1 VVGLVRHGANPGAGR
16 DWFQHI
22 GAAADGL
29 NGYDGRQN
37 AAVEVVMR
45 VMLLGAT
52 GLVGGLT
59 LSRLL
64 DDPRCSAV
72 VAPTR
77 RPLALT
83 HRKLENPVLAFDALP
98 TSPEWARVDAIIC
111 ALGSTIAQAGSREAF
126 HRIDHGYPLA
136 FARLAQA
143 QGAQTYVLNSA
154 AGANPQSSIFYS
166 RVKGELE
173 RDLRA
178 LGFNSLTLV
187 RPGLIGGE
195 RNEVRRGE
203 RLALTVLGVLGPVLP
218 RAWRINP
225 AAEIAKALVEAALT
239 PQPGEHVVASSAL
252 VG

>member
-1 VVGLVRHGANPGAGR
+1 
-16 DWFQHI
+16 
-22 GAAADGL
+22 
-29 NGYDGRQN
+29 
-37 AAVEVVMR
+37 MR

-52 GLVGGLT
+52 GLVGRPT
-59 LSRLL
+59 LRRLL
-64 DDPRCSAV
+64 DDPRCGAV

-83 HRKLENPVLAFDALP
+83 HGQLENPVLAFDALP
-98 TSPEWARVDAIIC
+98 TSPEWARVDAVIC
-111 ALGSTIAQAGSREAF
+111 ALGSTMAQAGSREAF
-126 HRIDHGYPLA
+126 HRIDHDYPLA
-136 FARLAQA
+136 FARLAKA
-143 QGAQTYVLNSA
+143 QEAQTYVLNSA

-195 RNEVRRGE
+195 RTEVRRGE
-203 RLALTVLGVLGPVLP
+203 RFALTVLGALGPVLP

-225 AAEIAKALVEAALT
+225 ATEIARALVEAALA
-239 PQPGEHVVASSAL
+239 PQPGEHVVASTTL

>member
-1 VVGLVRHGANPGAGR
+1 
-16 DWFQHI
+16 
-22 GAAADGL
+22 
-29 NGYDGRQN
+29 
-37 AAVEVVMR
+37 MR

-52 GLVGGLT
+52 GLVGGLA

-64 DDPRCSAV
+64 DDTRCSAV
-72 VAPTR
+72 IAPTR
-77 RPLALT
+77 RLLGAA
-83 HRKLENPVLAFDALP
+83 HGKLENPVLAFDALP
-98 TSPEWARVDAIIC
+98 AAAEWARVDAAIC

-126 HRIDHGYPLA
+126 HRIDHDYPLA

-173 RDLRA
+173 HDLRA

-195 RNEVRRGE
+195 RTEVRRGE
-203 RLALTVLGVLGPVLP
+203 RLALTVLGALGPLLP

-225 AAEIAKALVEAALT
+225 ASEIAMALVEAALA
-239 PQPGEHVVASSAL
+239 PQPGEHVVTSSAL

>member
-1 VVGLVRHGANPGAGR
+1 
-16 DWFQHI
+16 
-22 GAAADGL
+22 
-29 NGYDGRQN
+29 
-37 AAVEVVMR
+37 MR

-59 LSRLL
+59 LPRLL

-77 RPLALT
+77 RPLAFT
-83 HRKLENPVLAFDALP
+83 HGKLENPVLAFDALP
-98 TSPEWARVDAIIC
+98 TSPEWGRVDAIIC

-126 HRIDHGYPLA
+126 HRIDHDYPLA

-154 AGANPQSSIFYS
+154 AGANPKSWIFYN

-173 RDLRA
+173 RDLAA
-178 LGFNSLTLV
+178 LGFTSLTLV

-195 RNEVRRGE
+195 RTEVRRGE
-203 RLALTVLGVLGPVLP
+203 HLALMVLGALGPVLP

-225 AAEIAKALVEAALT
+225 ASEIAKALVEAALA
-239 PQPGEHVVASSAL
+239 PQPGEHVVVSSAL
-252 VG
+252 AG

>member
-1 VVGLVRHGANPGAGR
+1 
-16 DWFQHI
+16 
-22 GAAADGL
+22 
-29 NGYDGRQN
+29 
-37 AAVEVVMR
+37 MR

-59 LSRLL
+59 LRRLL
-64 DDPRCSAV
+64 DDPRCGAV

-83 HRKLENPVLAFDALP
+83 HGKLENPVLAFDALP
-98 TSPEWARVDAIIC
+98 TSPEWARVDAVIC

-126 HRIDHGYPLA
+126 HRIDHDYPLA
-136 FARLAQA
+136 FARLAQSD
-143 QGAQTYVLNSA
+143 GARTFVLNSA

-203 RLALTVLGVLGPVLP
+203 RLALTVLGALGPLLP

-225 AAEIAKALVEAALT
+225 ATEIARALVEAALA
-239 PQPGEHVVASSAL
+239 PQPGEHVVASSTL

>member
-1 VVGLVRHGANPGAGR
+1 
-16 DWFQHI
+16 
-22 GAAADGL
+22 
-29 NGYDGRQN
+29 
-37 AAVEVVMR
+37 MR

-83 HRKLENPVLAFDALP
+83 HGKLENPVLAFDALP

-126 HRIDHGYPLA
+126 HRIDHDYPLA
-136 FARLAQA
+136 FGQLAQA
-143 QGAQTYVLNSA
+143 QGARTYVLNSA

-178 LGFNSLTLV
+178 LGFSSLTLV

-203 RLALTVLGVLGPVLP
+203 RLALKVLGVLGPVLP

-225 AAEIAKALVEAALT
+225 ASEIAKALVEAALA

>member
-1 VVGLVRHGANPGAGR
+1 
-16 DWFQHI
+16 
-22 GAAADGL
+22 
-29 NGYDGRQN
+29 
-37 AAVEVVMR
+37 MR

-77 RPLALT
+77 RPLGVTLG
-83 HRKLENPVLAFDALP
+83 KLENPVLPFDALP
-98 TSPEWARVDAIIC
+98 AAPEWARVDAVIC

-126 HRIDHGYPLA
+126 HRIDHDYPLA
-136 FARLAQA
+136 FARLVQA
-143 QGAQTYVLNSA
+143 QGASTYVLNSA

-203 RLALTVLGVLGPVLP
+203 RLALMVLGALGPLLP

-225 AAEIAKALVEAALT
+225 ASEIAKALVEATLA

>member
-1 VVGLVRHGANPGAGR
+1 
-16 DWFQHI
+16 
-22 GAAADGL
+22 
-29 NGYDGRQN
+29 
-37 AAVEVVMR
+37 MR

-52 GLVGGLT
+52 GLVGGQV

-77 RPLALT
+77 RPLVRT
-83 HRKLENPVLAFDALP
+83 HGQLENPVLAFDALP
-98 TSPEWARVDAIIC
+98 TSPEWARVDAVIC

-126 HRIDHGYPLA
+126 HHIDHDYPLA

-143 QGAQTYVLNSA
+143 QGARTYVLNSA

-173 RDLRA
+173 RDLA
-178 LGFNSLTLV
+178 TLGFDSLTLV

-195 RNEVRRGE
+195 RTEVRRGE
-203 RLALTVLGVLGPVLP
+203 RLALKVLGVLGPVLP

-225 AAEIAKALVEAALT
+225 AAEIAKALVEAALA
-239 PQPGEHVVASSAL
+239 PQPGQHVVASSAL

>member
-1 VVGLVRHGANPGAGR
+1 
-16 DWFQHI
+16 
-22 GAAADGL
+22 
-29 NGYDGRQN
+29 
-37 AAVEVVMR
+37 MR

-59 LSRLL
+59 LCRLL

-77 RPLALT
+77 RPLVRT
-83 HRKLENPVLAFDALP
+83 HGTLENPVLAFNALP
-98 TSPEWARVDAIIC
+98 TAPEWAGVDAVIC
-111 ALGSTIAQAGSREAF
+111 ALGSTMAQAGSREAF
-126 HRIDHGYPLA
+126 RRIDHDYPLA

-143 QGAQTYVLNSA
+143 QGAQAYVLNSA

-203 RLALTVLGVLGPVLP
+203 RLALTLLGALGPVLP

-225 AAEIAKALVEAALT
+225 ATEIARALVEAALA
-239 PQPGEHVVASSAL
+239 PQPGEHVVASSTL

>member
-1 VVGLVRHGANPGAGR
+1 
-16 DWFQHI
+16 
-22 GAAADGL
+22 
-29 NGYDGRQN
+29 
-37 AAVEVVMR
+37 MR

-59 LSRLL
+59 LRRLL
-64 DDPRCSAV
+64 DDPRCGAV

-83 HRKLENPVLAFDALP
+83 HGKLENPVLAFDALP

-111 ALGSTIAQAGSREAF
+111 ALGSTMAQAGSREAF
-126 HRIDHGYPLA
+126 HRIDHDYPLA
-136 FARLAQA
+136 FARLAKA
-143 QGAQTYVLNSA
+143 QEAQTYVLNSA

-203 RLALTVLGVLGPVLP
+203 RLALTVLGALGPVLP

-225 AAEIAKALVEAALT
+225 ASEIARALVEAALA
-239 PQPGEHVVASSAL
+239 PQPGEHVVASRAL